1 MLALGSA
8 QLLEQGYRVRAL
20 ASAEDA
26 TAYLIRS
33 GQQPRLT
40 ILDER
45 GLPSDARQLSDL
57 WQLTGHMPLVLCRGA
72 RRRGA
77 LTQGDQSLARVLL
90 RPFRV
95 GDLVDRVRR
104 VLACPEGDST
114 AE

>member
-1 MLALGSA
+1 V
-8 QLLEQGYRVRAL
+8 RVCESEVRVF
-20 ASAEDA
+20 ASARVA

-40 ILDER
+40 ILDEQ
-45 GLPSDARQLSDL
+45 GLPVDARQLSDL
-57 WQLTGHMPLVLCRGA
+57 WQLTGHVPLVLCGGA
-72 RRRGA
+72 WSRGA
-77 LTQGDQSLARVLL
+77 LTQGDLPPAQVLL
-90 RPFRV
+90 RPFCV